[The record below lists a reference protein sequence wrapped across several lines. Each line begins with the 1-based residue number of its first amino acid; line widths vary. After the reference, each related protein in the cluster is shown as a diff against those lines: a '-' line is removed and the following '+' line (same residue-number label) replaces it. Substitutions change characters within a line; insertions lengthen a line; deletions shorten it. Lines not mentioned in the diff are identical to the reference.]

1 MVVALYGVLKAG
13 GAYVPLDPDY
23 PKDRL
28 AFMLEDSQPRVILT
42 QAHLTGVL
50 PEHGASVIRLDADWG
65 TIASEPATSP
75 GRDGLTT
82 NHLAYVIYTSGSTGR
97 PKGAMNEHRGILNR
111 LFWMQHAYGLT
122 EADRVLQKT
131 PFSFDVSV
139 WEFFWP
145 LMFGARLVVARPG
158 GHREPSYLVDTIASQ
173 GITTMHFVPSMLKVF
188 LDEGDGSRCGSLKRV
203 FASGEALPPSLV
215 DQFYARLSNAALH
228 NLYGPTE
235 AAVDVT
241 SYACRA
247 GDMVVPIGRPVHN
260 TRIYLLDERLAPV
273 PEGVR
278 GELYIGGVQVG
289 RGYLNRA
296 ELTRERFIDD
306 PFTPGSKLYKTG
318 DVARWLPDGNIEY
331 LGRADFQV
339 KLRGFRIELG
349 EIESDLLG
357 HPQVREAVV
366 VARDEAGG
374 ERRLV
379 AYLVCNEGPKP
390 TVGELRSFLKEKLP
404 DYMVPAAF
412 VLLDKLP
419 LTASGK
425 IDRRALPAP
434 EEGERAATGTAFVAP
449 TSAVEE
455 ELCRIWASVLRLPRV
470 GIHDNFFEI
479 GGDSIL
485 SIQIVSR
492 AQKADIRVTP
502 RQIFEHPTVAELAAV
517 AGTRRAVAAEQGPV
531 TGAVPL
537 TPVER
542 WWLETPREG
551 AHHWNQSVLVEVRDA
566 AESIDPAAME
576 RAVRRVLEHHDALRL
591 RLANVEGT
599 YRQTI
604 VAPGGAVPFR
614 VVDLRSLPAEER
626 RAAMEKAAIEA
637 QTSLD
642 PAEGPIVRVV
652 LFQGEPSRLL
662 VVAHHLGVDGVS
674 WRILLDDLWGA
685 YVQTKRGLEMALP
698 MKTTSFKRWAEK
710 LAEHARTDAVAAE
723 AEYWLGRPPAV
734 RARLAVDLERG
745 ENDEASAR
753 TVMVSLSAEETEKLL
768 REVHDAYRTQI
779 NDLLLTAL
787 SQAFSAWT
795 GAPGALF
802 DFEGHGREEIFDDA
816 DITRTVGWFTTV
828 YPVAI
833 ELPSAGGLGATVK
846 SVKEQLRAVPGRGLG
861 YGLLRYLRDGDR
873 IAESLAALAPAEVSF
888 NYLGQVDQALPED
901 SPLRW
906 AEGPSG
912 PLRSPRARRR
922 YLVDV
927 NARVVHG
934 RLHVWFSYSDNRHR
948 RDTIEALAGRF
959 AEALRALIEHCLSPE
974 ARGHT
979 PSDFADAN
987 LSQDVIDMLVSS
999 VAEDES

>member
-1 MVVALYGVLKAG
+1 
-13 GAYVPLDPDY
+13 
-23 PKDRL
+23 
-28 AFMLEDSQPRVILT
+28 
-42 QAHLTGVL
+42 
-50 PEHGASVIRLDADWG
+50 
-65 TIASEPATSP
+65 
-75 GRDGLTT
+75 
-82 NHLAYVIYTSGSTGR
+82 
-97 PKGAMNEHRGILNR
+97 
-111 LFWMQHAYGLT
+111 
-122 EADRVLQKT
+122 
-131 PFSFDVSV
+131 
-139 WEFFWP
+139 
-145 LMFGARLVVARPG
+145 
-158 GHREPSYLVDTIASQ
+158 
-173 GITTMHFVPSMLKVF
+173 
-188 LDEGDGSRCGSLKRV
+188 
-203 FASGEALPPSLV
+203 
-215 DQFYARLSNAALH
+215 
-228 NLYGPTE
+228 
-235 AAVDVT
+235 
-241 SYACRA
+241 
-247 GDMVVPIGRPVHN
+247 
-260 TRIYLLDERLAPV
+260 
-273 PEGVR
+273 
-278 GELYIGGVQVG
+278 VQVG